1 MLFRSQEAFNQ
12 LIAGRTS
19 FVIAH
24 RLATIRSA
32 DLIIVMNHGA
42 IVEQGTHDQL
52 MAKRQLYYQMQ
63 EEV

>member
-1 MLFRSQEAFNQ
+1 M
-12 LIAGRTS
+12 AGRTS

-32 DLIIVMNHGA
+32 DLIIVMNHGD
-42 IVEQGTHDQL
+42 IVEQGTHEQL
-52 MAKRQLYYQMQ
+52 MAKHQLYYQMQ